1 MPATGTSKILADPTE
16 WADAP
21 VVYDMEAIHE
31 RIPQRHEMA
40 LLQAVVKHDADEHF
54 AIGIHDAKDTDFWV
68 RGHIPGRPLM
78 PGVVMVEAA
87 AQLSAFVSAW
97 ITPQEGTQL
106 FGFVGLDHVRF
117 RGQVLPGDRLVL
129 MAKAIRVRPSMAR
142 FAAQAFVGEKLVLE
156 ATIIGASI

>member
-1 MPATGTSKILADPTE
+1 MPRTGTSKNLADPME
-16 WADAP
+16 WVDAP
-21 VVYDMEAIHE
+21 VVYDIEAIQE

-40 LLQAVVKHDADEHF
+40 LLQGVVLHDEAQHF
-54 AIGIHDAKDTDFWV
+54 AIGYHDAGLDDFWV

-87 AQLSAFVSAW
+87 AQLSAFVSAF

-106 FGFVGLDHVRF
+106 FGFVGLEHVRF
-117 RGQVLPGDRLVL
+117 RGQVLPGERLLL
-129 MAKAIRVRPSMAR
+129 MSKALRVRPRMAR
-142 FAAQAFVGEKLVLE
+142 FAAQAFVGDKLVLE